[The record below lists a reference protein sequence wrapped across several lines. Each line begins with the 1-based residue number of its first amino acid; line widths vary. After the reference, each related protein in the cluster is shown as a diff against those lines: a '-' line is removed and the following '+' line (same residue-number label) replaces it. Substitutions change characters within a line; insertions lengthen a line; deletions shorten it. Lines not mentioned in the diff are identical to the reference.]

1 MLWIVRIIFLLLTFN
16 HGQWAAAQN
25 SGSDPLTQTSLQTR
39 ITQLQEKRRDVEGF
53 AIAVI
58 DGDRTLAAASGVS
71 SPDGTLMAADTPFRI
86 ASVTKP
92 FVAAALL
99 RLVEQGK
106 LDLDTP
112 LAQLISDEHS
122 KLLRSDGYDP
132 DLITVRQVLMHSAG
146 LADHFATE
154 AGVAAAFAN
163 PFRVWTRTQQLAL
176 MVELTDPVGKPG
188 EKYVYSDTGFVLLGE
203 VVERITGMPLGDAV
217 RQLNSFEAIGI
228 GSMRWETLRGEEP
241 APARAHQWIDGFDIH
256 AMNGSIDA
264 YGGGGLIGSVRDTAR
279 YFDALFSGEVFASAE
294 TLDLMKSAP
303 GHPEGSSYRLG
314 LVSAKI
320 GETTIY
326 MHSGYWGVF
335 AMHVPSHDFTV
346 AIVSLSESGWKDAR
360 TLALELAQE
369 RIARSASG

>member
-1 MLWIVRIIFLLLTFN
+1 VLWIVRIIFLLLTFN

-264 YGGGGLIGSVRDTAR
+264 YGGGGLVGNVVDTAR

>member
-1 MLWIVRIIFLLLTFN
+1 
-16 HGQWAAAQN
+16 
-25 SGSDPLTQTSLQTR
+25 
-39 ITQLQEKRRDVEGF
+39 
-53 AIAVI
+53 
-58 DGDRTLAAASGVS
+58 
-71 SPDGTLMAADTPFRI
+71 
-86 ASVTKP
+86 
-92 FVAAALL
+92 
-99 RLVEQGK
+99 
-106 LDLDTP
+106 
-112 LAQLISDEHS
+112 
-122 KLLRSDGYDP
+122 
-132 DLITVRQVLMHSAG
+132 MHSAG

-228 GSMRWETLRGEEP
+228 GSMRWETMRGEEP

-264 YGGGGLIGSVRDTAR
+264 YGGGGLVGNVVDTAR